1 VSCGLH
7 DALAFEDRGIP
18 TVLLCTE
25 PFVDSAQE
33 HAEMYGNPDYQ
44 AVQVRHPI
52 ASLQPEEV
60 NARADEAWERLIARL
75 VGPTEPMLVGKS
87 EASG

>member
-1 VSCGLH
+1 MSCGLH
-7 DALAFEDRGIP
+7 DALALEDRGIP

-25 PFVDSAQE
+25 AFMDSARQ

-60 NARADEAWERLIARL
+60 NARADEAWERITARL
-75 VGPTEPMLVGKS
+75 VGPPEPTLARIS
-87 EASG
+87 ESLD